1 MKKFIVF
8 ANTMKR
14 KILFGKHYEKINSV
28 FGERPNLFLALCSEF
43 LLRVLKILI
52 EDPVYHTLRYPLT
65 PRALYVRTQT

>member
-28 FGERPNLFLALCSEF
+28 FGKHPNISSALWSGF
-43 LLRVLKILI
+43 LLSCKKKLI
-52 EDPVYHTLRYPLT
+52 EGPEKLFILHH
-65 PRALYVRTQT
+65 